1 MAAFV
6 GCAVARLSGNPEL
19 AKADSLRRDLAFLL
33 GVTVAPNDPN
43 PWGLPTSVHEC
54 AWGVPR
60 GRIQEAF
67 AAVQELFGVPNTLA
81 LETVGINTIA
91 FEMYEDAI
99 LDRVRAEAVVGI
111 GFDYQT
117 LLRHSGAGTT
127 EVAAASR
134 VAHAVRLTPFADE
147 LDGQPTVMSSSF
159 GFDYSGVVKVFD
171 DSGEMTESDSLLDWR
186 SLLRACQSADGSLWA
201 IHKVSR

>member
-6 GCAVARLSGNPEL
+6 GCAVARLSGNSEL
-19 AKADSLRRDLAFLL
+19 AEADSVRRDLAFLL
-33 GVTVAPNDPN
+33 GVTVAPSDPN

-81 LETVGINTIA
+81 LEVVGINTIA

-99 LDRVRAEAVVGI
+99 LDHVRADAVVGI
-111 GFDYQT
+111 GFDYQA
-117 LLRHSGAGTT
+117 LLRHSDTRAT
-127 EVAAASR
+127 EAAVASR
-134 VAHAVRLTPFADE
+134 VAHVVRLTPFADE
-147 LDGQPTVMSSSF
+147 LDGQPTVLSSGF
-159 GFDYSGVVKVFD
+159 GFDYKGVVKVFD
-171 DSGEMTESDSLLDWR
+171 DSGEIAESDSLLDWR
-186 SLLRACQSADGSLWA
+186 SLLWACRSANGALWA
-201 IHKVSR
+201 IRKLSR